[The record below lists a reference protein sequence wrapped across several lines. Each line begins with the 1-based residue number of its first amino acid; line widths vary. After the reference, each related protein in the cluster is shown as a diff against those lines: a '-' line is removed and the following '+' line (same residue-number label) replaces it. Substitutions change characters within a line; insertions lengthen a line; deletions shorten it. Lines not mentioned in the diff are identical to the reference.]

1 MTQRIALATDP
12 PDRHAD
18 ELAAA
23 FASLGAE
30 AVPFSLSACRFDGGS
45 ASGLAIL
52 GFGSAL
58 PDAVFVRS
66 ISGGSFE
73 AVTRRLGVLHALRA
87 LGVPV
92 WNQARAIERCVDK
105 STTSFL
111 LARAGLPTP
120 QAWAVE
126 GLEAA
131 RGILAREGGPLV
143 LKPLFGSQGRGLRL
157 VTKPE
162 ELPEPDEVGGVYYL
176 QRYIPPNGEGFCDH
190 RVLVCAGQVLAAM
203 TRRGARWVTNV
214 HQGGEPEPLEPDAGL
229 AAIALRAA
237 ACVGA
242 SYAGV
247 DLMRGADGQALVI
260 EVNSMPAWRG
270 LQSVTHIPIARRL
283 AEAVLASVRTR

>member
-1 MTQRIALATDP
+1 MTRIALATDP
-12 PDRHAD
+12 PDRHAE
-18 ELAAA
+18 ELAAT
-23 FASLGAE
+23 FALLGAE
-30 AVPFSLSACRFDGGS
+30 AVPFSLSVCHFDGSS
-45 ASGLAIL
+45 ASGLAIP
-52 GFGSAL
+52 GFGPAL

-92 WNQARAIERCVDK
+92 WNEARAIERCVDK

-120 QAWAVE
+120 LAWAVE
-126 GLEAA
+126 GRDAA
-131 RGILAREGGPLV
+131 RAILAREGGPLV

-157 VTKPE
+157 ITRPE
-162 ELPEPDEVGGVYYL
+162 ELPEPGEVGGVYYL
-176 QRYIPPNGEGFCDH
+176 QSYIPPNGAGFCDH

-203 TRRGARWVTNV
+203 TRRGAGWITNV
-214 HQGGEPEPLEPDAGL
+214 HQGGEPEPLEPDAALTG
-229 AAIALRAA
+229 IALRAA

-247 DLMRGADGQALVI
+247 DVMRGADGQALVI

-270 LQSVTHIPIARRL
+270 LQTVTHVPIARRL
-283 AEAVLASVRTR
+283 AQAVLASVRR